1 VKIVVVE
8 LTKAAGSQMNIAVVG
23 GTGYVGLTTAVC
35 LAYKGHLVFCVGRN
49 AKKIEKLNRGLSL
62 IYEENLE
69 EMLKDVLERK
79 LLIPTTD
86 LEGAIRSSLL
96 SFVCV
101 GTPSRDDGSIDL
113 SQVKVAVREI
123 GKVLRNKKGY
133 HCVAVRSTV
142 VPGTTEELVIPLLE
156 KFSEKKVGVD
166 FGVCMNPEF
175 LREGQAIKDFL
186 YPKDLGIVIGEYDKK
201 SGDVLLEI
209 YRGFDA
215 EIMRTGLRA
224 AEMIKYARNSYL
236 AKDIS
241 FANEIANICQ
251 KCGVDFLEV
260 KKGME
265 LDSRIGKGRFLNA
278 GAGFGG
284 SCFPKDVRAL
294 AAKALEMG
302 VEPKIL
308 KATLDVNELQPQK
321 VVELTSQVVGKLEG
335 KSVAVLGLA
344 FKPGTDD
351 MREAVSI
358 KVVNLL
364 LKEGA
369 RVYAYDPKALENAR
383 KIFGNKIV
391 YENNAEDALSNA
403 DACIILTEWPEFADV
418 GLYGKLRGKIIIDG
432 RRVLHSDK
440 LKGFVY
446 HAIGFPGPLKT

>member
-8 LTKAAGSQMNIAVVG
+8 LTKAAGSRMNIAVVG
-23 GTGYVGLTTAVC
+23 GTRYVGLTTAVC
-35 LAYKGHLVFCVGRN
+35 LAHKGHLVFCVGRS
-49 AKKIEKLNRGLSL
+49 AEKIEKLNGGLSL

-113 SQVKVAVREI
+113 SQVEAAVREI
-123 GKVLRNKKGY
+123 GKALRNRKGY
-133 HCVAVRSTV
+133 HCVVVRSTV
-142 VPGTTEELVIPLLE
+142 VPGTTEGLVIPLLE
-156 KFSEKKVGVD
+156 KFSRKRVGVD

-175 LREGQAIKDFL
+175 LREGQAVKDFL
-186 YPKDLGIVIGEYDKK
+186 YPKDLGIVIGEYDNK
-201 SGDVLLEI
+201 SGETLLQI

-215 EIMRTGLRA
+215 EIMRTSLRA

-236 AKDIS
+236 AKDVS

-251 KCGVDFLEV
+251 KCGVDYLEV
-260 KKGME
+260 KRGME
-265 LDSRIGKGRFLNA
+265 LDSRIGKGRFLDA

-284 SCFPKDVRAL
+284 SCFPKDVQAL
-294 AAKALEMG
+294 VAEALKVG
-302 VEPKIL
+302 VDPKIL
-308 KATLDVNELQPQK
+308 KATLDVNELQPYK
-321 VVELTSQVVGKLEG
+321 IVELTRQVVGKLKG
-335 KSVAVLGLA
+335 KRVAVLGLA

-358 KVVNLL
+358 KVVNRLL
-364 LKEGA
+364 DEGA
-369 RVYAYDPKALENAR
+369 KVYAYDPKALENAR

-391 YENNAEDALSNA
+391 YANNVEDALSNA
-403 DACIILTEWPEFADV
+403 DVCIILTEWSEFADAR
-418 GLYGKLRGKIIIDG
+418 LYQKLRGKIIIDG
-432 RRVLHSDK
+432 RRVLRPNE
-440 LKGFVY
+440 LQGFVY
-446 HAIGFPGPLKT
+446 HAIGFPGPVKT